1 MSDPT
6 DMLPYRPCVGLCLFN
21 STGKVFLGR
30 RSGGSDQAEMT
41 HAWQLP
47 QGGIDAGEEPYA
59 AALRELYEE
68 TSVRSVTWLGEMDR
82 WLSYD
87 LPRDLSGKAW
97 KGRFRGQTQ
106 KWFALRFTGDETEI
120 NIHTPGGG
128 HHRPEFVEWR
138 WEDLSRVSDLVIPF
152 KRDIYVQVTQ
162 SFTPFTMAG

>member
-1 MSDPT
+1 MSTPIDT
-6 DMLPYRPCVGLCLFN
+6 LPYRPCVGLCLFN
-21 STGKVFLGR
+21 AAGKVFIGR
-30 RSGGSDQAEMT
+30 RAGGQDQVDMT

-68 TSVRSVTWLGEMDR
+68 TSVRSVTWLGELDR

-87 LPRDLSGKAW
+87 LPQNLPGKAW

-106 KWFALRFTGDETEI
+106 RWFALRFTGDETEI

-162 SFTPFTMAG
+162 SFMPFTSGG